1 MGAEMAPLRLEKTF
15 SKQELPIERIS
26 GLSVTGS
33 KWIVGGIRGLYSGS
47 PGGKW
52 TKVNDQAV
60 RQVTKVK
67 GMTWVLYGNG
77 AVDKLD
83 VGRDQLY
90 SDTLHGAV
98 KRPWVGSMSVAGDRL
113 LFGGQGGWF
122 EKVGDKSLFE
132 TYPQELEKRT
142 VTTMAVVGTEKLVGT
157 QDGLFVFGG
166 GKAKRFGFGQGLSDV
181 WITSIASFGESA
193 TFGTYTGGLY
203 SYSHGSVKKLEGP
216 SSKIRCLS
224 IWQDRLVVGALD
236 GSWIARPMS
245 WAPLTQG
252 ETTFISPDH
261 GTLRVGTTESV
272 SVFGD
277 PVQVKATR

>member
-1 MGAEMAPLRLEKTF
+1 MVSLVLAGVMGADMAPLRLEKTF

-33 KWIVGGIRGLYSGS
+33 KWIVGGIRGLFSGV

-52 TKVNDQAV
+52 TKVNNQSV

-83 VGRDQLY
+83 VARDQLY

-132 TYPQELEKRT
+132 MYPAELEKRT
-142 VTTMAVVGTEKLVGT
+142 VTAMAVVGKEKLVGS
-157 QDGLFVFGG
+157 QDGLFVFVN

-236 GSWIARPMS
+236 GSWIARPIS
-245 WAPLTQG
+245 WAPLTHG
-252 ETTFISPDH
+252 ETTFAGSVDGKLVI
-261 GTLRVGTTESV
+261 GTPESV
-272 SVFGD
+272 SVFN
-277 PVQVKATR
+277 